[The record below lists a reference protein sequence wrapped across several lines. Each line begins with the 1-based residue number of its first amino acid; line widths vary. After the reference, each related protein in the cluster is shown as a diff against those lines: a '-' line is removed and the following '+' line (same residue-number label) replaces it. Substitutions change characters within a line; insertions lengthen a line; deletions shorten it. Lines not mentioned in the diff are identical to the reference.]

1 MHADTDH
8 ARQAVM
14 LQIQLLERLESVDK
28 TFAGD
33 LEVAKAYTRLAMV
46 EEAGG
51 RPDEEQR
58 ALAQARAHYDRVH
71 SHSKE
76 PTDDEMKKAIK
87 LWDGAA
93 DRF

>member
-14 LQIQLLERLESVDK
+14 LQIQLIERLESADK

-51 RPDEEQR
+51 RPDEEQ
-58 ALAQARAHYDRVH
+58 ARTGPGHGTLRPG
-71 SHSKE
+71 SLSQ
-76 PTDDEMKKAIK
+76 
-87 LWDGAA
+87 
-93 DRF
+93 